1 MPESEAPGRV
11 LVFGGSGFLG
21 AQLLAALDSPDSPD
35 SPDGGGRELLSV
47 SRNPGARPR
56 APRETIRDV
65 AGDLAQGGVAETL
78 IQLLQPS
85 TVFLVAALA
94 RVGDCERD
102 PDLAQRL
109 NVELPREVAK
119 ACSVRGLRLLFTST
133 DLVFAGEPP
142 RETGYREE
150 DPADATGVYGESKA
164 EGERAL
170 LAAHPEALVVRLPL
184 LFGNSVQRG
193 LGASDS
199 LIAAL
204 DKDESPKLFTD
215 EFRSPLDVDNA
226 SRALVELSR
235 TRESGRLHVAGPD
248 RLSRLELGRLVVA
261 ASPRPSDG
269 ERLEAV
275 TRADLG
281 LADRPRDVSLDSS
294 RARQILREPL
304 LSVRKALE
312 KPRQT

>member
-1 MPESEAPGRV
+1 MPESEAPVRV

-21 AQLLAALDSPDSPD
+21 ARLLGALDSPGSPGSPD
-35 SPDGGGRELLSV
+35 AGGRELLSV

-56 APRETIRDV
+56 VPCETIRDV
-65 AGDLAQGGVAETL
+65 AGDLAQAGVAETL

-85 TVFLVAALA
+85 YVFLVAALA

-109 NVELPREVAK
+109 NVELPREVAR
-119 ACSVRGLRLLFTST
+119 ACAVRGLRLVFTST
-133 DLVFAGEPP
+133 DLVFGGEPP
-142 RETGYREE
+142 RDSGHREE
-150 DPADATGVYGESKA
+150 DPPDSTQVYGQSKA

-170 LAAHPEALVVRLPL
+170 LEAYPEALVVRLPL
-184 LFGNSVQRG
+184 LFGDSGERG
-193 LGASDS
+193 LGASD
-199 LIAAL
+199 AL
-204 DKDESPKLFTD
+204 LSALNNDESPKLFTD
-215 EFRSPLDVDNA
+215 EFRTPLDVDNA
-226 SRALVELSR
+226 SRALIELSR
-235 TRESGRLHVAGPD
+235 TRESGCLHVAGPD
-248 RLSRLELGRLVVA
+248 RLSRLEFARLVVE
-261 ASPRPSDG
+261 ASPRASDLD
-269 ERLEAV
+269 RLQAV

-294 RARQILREPL
+294 KARNILGDPL